1 MPALVESP
9 SSRLQPFPSL
19 VIRAG
24 GYEARGAFAEAQAMF
39 LEPDPQV
46 VRSLREK
53 LDAVSAGVVAHF
65 YMDAELQGVLAAL
78 ESPRVHIADSLMMA
92 ERAVKMA
99 EGGAKVIFVLG
110 VDFMSENVRAA
121 LDSSGYPHVPV
132 YRVAE
137 REIGCS
143 LAEAAESTAYAAY
156 IDKAARTPRSLHV
169 IYVNTSLRVKG
180 EAQKRLPTITCT
192 SSNVLSIVLEAFATV
207 PDLHVWFGPDTYM
220 GHNLSTML
228 RAYAELP
235 DDAIARLHPAH
246 TRASIL
252 SAAQRFHWFE
262 QGACVVHHMFGHE
275 VTARVRRDYADAFVT
290 AHLEVP
296 GEMFALGFEAQ
307 RAGRGVVGSTSNILD
322 FILATVK
329 RAGTAGPSSQAA
341 GGSPATLKF
350 VLGTESG
357 MATSVARA
365 VRETLEQ
372 IVGDGGPAL
381 TVEIVF
387 PVASEAI
394 AQTGESELPIMP
406 GVASGEGCST
416 AGGCA
421 SCVYMKMSSL
431 DGLEDALD
439 RLVANARSS
448 TPIAEAQLMAR
459 YAPKRLTD
467 SGVAVLGGETIGAMR
482 ELQRTRKLPPALV
495 TALTP

>member
-1 MPALVESP
+1 MSLAVEK
-9 SSRLQPFPSL
+9 SSAFPSL
-19 VIRAG
+19 VVRAT

-39 LEPDPQV
+39 LEPDPEV
-46 VRSLREK
+46 VRTLREK
-53 LDAVSAGVVAHF
+53 LDAAQAGVVAHF

-110 VDFMSENVRAA
+110 VDFMTENVRAA
-121 LDSSGYPHVPV
+121 LDSSGFQHVPV

-156 IDKAARTPRSLHV
+156 VEKASRTPHSLHV

-180 EAQKRLPTITCT
+180 EAQRRLPTITCT
-192 SSNVLSIVLEAFATV
+192 SSNVLSVVLEAFATV
-207 PDLHVWFGPDTYM
+207 PGLHVWFGPDTYM
-220 GHNLSTML
+220 GQNLSTML

-235 DDAIARLHPAH
+235 DDAIKRLHPAH
-246 TRASIL
+246 DRASIR
-252 SAAQRFHWFE
+252 SVAERFHWFE
-262 QGACVVHHMFGHE
+262 QGACVVHHMFGHDVVE
-275 VTARVRRDYADAFVT
+275 RVRRDYADAFVT

-307 RAGRGVVGSTSNILD
+307 RQGRGVVGSTSNILD

-329 RAGTAGPSSQAA
+329 RAGTASASSTRASQ
-341 GGSPATLKF
+341 PLQF

-357 MATSVARA
+357 MSTSVARA

-372 IVGDGGPAL
+372 IAGDGGPQL

-394 AQTGESELPIMP
+394 AQTGESELPIIP
-406 GVASGEGCST
+406 GVSGGEGCST

-431 DGLEDALD
+431 EGLEDALD
-439 RLVANARSS
+439 RLVAPAKGPL
-448 TPIAEAQLMAR
+448 PIAEAQRMAG

-467 SGVAVLGGETIGAMR
+467 PKTAVLGGETIAAMR
-482 ELQRTRKLPPALV
+482 ELQRTRKLPPSLV
-495 TALTP
+495 TALG

>member
-1 MPALVESP
+1 MPAA
-9 SSRLQPFPSL
+9 QTAPFPSL

-39 LEPDPQV
+39 LEPDPDV
-46 VRSLREK
+46 VRALREK
-53 LDAVSAGVVAHF
+53 LDATQAGIVAHF

-78 ESPRVHIADSLMMA
+78 DSPRVHIADSLMMA

-110 VDFMSENVRAA
+110 VDFMTENVRAA
-121 LDSSGYPHVPV
+121 LDASGYPNVPV

-156 IDKAARTPRSLHV
+156 IDKASRTPRSLHV

-192 SSNVLSIVLEAFATV
+192 SSNVLSVVLEAFATV
-207 PDLHVWFGPDTYM
+207 PDLHIWFGPDTYM
-220 GHNLSTML
+220 GQNLATML
-228 RAYAELP
+228 RAYGELP
-235 DDAIARLHPAH
+235 DDAIKRLHAAH
-246 TRASIL
+246 TRETIK
-252 SAAQRFHWFE
+252 SAAERFHWFE
-262 QGACVVHHMFGHE
+262 QGACVVHHMFGSDVVE
-275 VTARVRRDYADAFVT
+275 RVRRDYADAFVT

-307 RAGRGVVGSTSNILD
+307 RVGRGVVGSTSNILD

-329 RAGTAGPSSQAA
+329 RAGTA
-341 GGSPATLKF
+341 PATGAPQTPLRF

-357 MATSVARA
+357 MSTSVARA

-372 IVGDGGPAL
+372 ITGDGGPPL

-394 AQTGESELPIMP
+394 AQTGESELPIIP

-431 DGLEDALD
+431 DGLVDALD
-439 RLVANARSS
+439 RLVANAKS
-448 TPIAEAQLMAR
+448 TTPLAADQLMAR
-459 YAPKRLTD
+459 YAPKRLTEPK
-467 SGVAVLGGETIGAMR
+467 VAALGGETIGAMR
-482 ELQRTRKLPPALV
+482 ELQRTRKLPPSLV
-495 TALTP
+495 TGLVQTPPSS

>member
-1 MPALVESP
+1 MPASVEKTS
-9 SSRLQPFPSL
+9 PFPSL

-24 GYEARGAFAEAQAMF
+24 GYEARGAFAQAQAMF
-39 LEPDPQV
+39 LEPDPEV
-46 VRSLREK
+46 VRQLRER
-53 LDAVSAGVVAHF
+53 LDAVQAGVVAHF

-121 LDSSGYPHVPV
+121 LDASGYPDVPV

-156 IDKAARTPRSLHV
+156 VEKASRTPHSLHV

-192 SSNVLSIVLEAFATV
+192 SSNVLSVVLEAFATV

-220 GHNLSTML
+220 GHNLATML

-235 DDAIARLHPAH
+235 DEAIARLHPAH
-246 TRASIL
+246 TRASIA

-275 VTARVRRDYADAFVT
+275 VTERVRRDYADAFVT

-329 RAGTAGPSSQAA
+329 RAGTANGP
-341 GGSPATLKF
+341 PATLKF
-350 VLGTESG
+350 ILGTESG

-372 IVGDGGPAL
+372 IAGDGGPAL

-394 AQTGESELPIMP
+394 AQTGESELPIIP

-439 RLVANARSS
+439 RLVANAKSV
-448 TPIAEAQLMAR
+448 TPIAQSQLMAR

-467 SGVAVLGGETIGAMR
+467 PRVAALGGETIGAMR

-495 TALTP
+495 TALT

>member
-1 MPALVESP
+1 MPASVEK
-9 SSRLQPFPSL
+9 SSPFPSL

-24 GYEARGAFAEAQAMF
+24 GYEARGAFAQAQAMF
-39 LEPDPQV
+39 LEPDPEV
-46 VRSLREK
+46 VRKLRER

-121 LDSSGYPHVPV
+121 LDASGYPDVPV

-156 IDKAARTPRSLHV
+156 VEKASRTPHSLHV

-192 SSNVLSIVLEAFATV
+192 SSNVLSVVLEAFATV

-220 GHNLSTML
+220 GHNLATML
-228 RAYAELP
+228 RAYAELS
-235 DDAIARLHPAH
+235 DEAIARLHPAH
-246 TRASIL
+246 TRASIA

-262 QGACVVHHMFGHE
+262 QGACVVHHMFGTE
-275 VTARVRRDYADAFVT
+275 VTERVRRDYADAFVT

-322 FILATVK
+322 FILSTVK
-329 RAGTAGPSSQAA
+329 RAGTADDAPD
-341 GGSPATLKF
+341 TLKF
-350 VLGTESG
+350 ILGTESG

-372 IVGDGGPAL
+372 IRGDGGPAL

-394 AQTGESELPIMP
+394 AQTGESELPIIP

-439 RLVANARSS
+439 RLVANAKSH
-448 TPIAEAQLMAR
+448 TPIAQSQLMVG

-467 SGVAVLGGETIGAMR
+467 PRVAALGGETIGAMR

-495 TALTP
+495 TALS

>member
-1 MPALVESP
+1 MPAVSP
-9 SSRLQPFPSL
+9 SSPFPSL

-24 GYEARGAFAEAQAMF
+24 GYEARGAFAQAQAMF
-39 LEPDPQV
+39 LEPDPEV
-46 VRSLREK
+46 VRKLRER

-121 LDSSGYPHVPV
+121 LDASGYPDVPV

-143 LAEAAESTAYAAY
+143 LAEAAESAAYAAY
-156 IDKAARTPRSLHV
+156 VEKASRTPHSLHV

-192 SSNVLSIVLEAFATV
+192 SSNVLSVVLEAFATV

-220 GHNLSTML
+220 GHNLATML

-235 DDAIARLHPAH
+235 NDAIARLHPAH
-246 TRASIL
+246 TRASIA

-262 QGACVVHHMFGHE
+262 QGACVVHHMFGSE
-275 VTARVRRDYADAFVT
+275 VTERVRRDYADAFVT

-329 RAGTAGPSSQAA
+329 RAGTANGV
-341 GGSPATLKF
+341 PATDLSERARSTLKF

-372 IVGDGGPAL
+372 IAGDGGPAL

-394 AQTGESELPIMP
+394 AQTGDSELPIIP
-406 GVASGEGCST
+406 GVTSGEGCST

-439 RLVANARSS
+439 RLVANAQSL
-448 TPIAEAQLMAR
+448 TPIAQSQLMAR

-467 SGVAVLGGETIGAMR
+467 PRVATLGGETIGAMR
-482 ELQRTRKLPPALV
+482 ELQRTRKLPPDLV
-495 TALTP
+495 AALT

>member
-1 MPALVESP
+1 MAGFVDTS
-9 SSRLQPFPSL
+9 SSRSPLPPQARQVPFPSL
-19 VIRAG
+19 LIRAS

-39 LEPDPQV
+39 LEPDSGV
-46 VRSLREK
+46 VDALRAK
-53 LDAVSAGVVAHF
+53 LEATQAGVVAHF

-78 ESPRVHIADSLMMA
+78 DSPRVHIADSLMMA
-92 ERAVKMA
+92 DRAVKMA

-110 VDFMSENVRAA
+110 VDFMSENVRAT
-121 LDSSGYPHVPV
+121 LDASGFSHVPV

-137 REIGCS
+137 RDIGCS

-156 IDKAARTPRSLHV
+156 IDKASRTPRSLHV

-192 SSNVLSIVLEAFATV
+192 SSNVLSLVLEAFATV

-235 DDAIARLHPAH
+235 SDAIARLHPAH
-246 TRASIL
+246 DQASIA
-252 SAAQRFHWFE
+252 SAAERFHWFE
-262 QGACVVHHMFGHE
+262 QGACVVHHMFGDD
-275 VTARVRRDYADAFVT
+275 VVRRVRRDYADAFVT

-307 RAGRGVVGSTSNILD
+307 REGRGVVGSTSNILD
-322 FILATVK
+322 FILAAVK
-329 RAGTAGPSSQAA
+329 QKGAEGRAAA
-341 GGSPATLKF
+341 LQF

-372 IVGDGGPAL
+372 IRGDGGPEITA
-381 TVEIVF
+381 EIVF

-394 AQTGESELPIMP
+394 AQTGESELPIIP
-406 GVASGEGCST
+406 GVATGEGCST

-421 SCVYMKMSSL
+421 SCPYMKMSSL
-431 DGLEDALD
+431 DALQDSID
-439 RLVANARSS
+439 RLASGAS
-448 TPIAEAQLMAR
+448 MAR

-467 SGVAVLGGETIGAMR
+467 PQLAVLGGQTIVAMR
-482 ELQRTRKLPPALV
+482 ELQRTRKLPESLV
-495 TALTP
+495 KRLS